1 MTSYSLCHAQSRRQR
16 RRRRLLLLRLSV
28 RPLFAPLPSPPP
40 LPAAAAYLRAQPL
53 PAALAQPRLSP
64 RARARLALLPL
75 CSRRLRFRRAS
86 PRHRSWLGHPFSARR
101 GAARA
106 RARARAR
113 AGRARS
119 AAFRRRGR
127 GCARSRRDIFVA
139 VRPAVPPDCVAAGLL
154 AAVRRGDGA
163 RLLRRD
169 VPSPVHLAGS
179 RCSLPASSSSRAA
192 SRPARPG
199 RHRSGRQLYRVPAPA
214 RDGGERCCGAPPP
227 RPSRCAR
234 LRPGC
239 PAPDWVLPARAAA
252 RAQPPPRRAP
262 LRAPPGADTSEARQL
277 SFSSC
282 LSSPYHLDFGDT
294 MLATMQ
300 FLRLPPCR
308 ILIYFYHHDTTSSCY
323 TRILYLYLR
332 CVMPHTHTVLPVR
345 RCGSA
350 ACMHDAARICTGPGG
365 FPPAHLPL
373 REAPSCTCRY
383 SPREASAR

>member
-1 MTSYSLCHAQSRRQR
+1 MIMIPLRSRSRGC
-16 RRRRLLLLRLSV
+16 
-28 RPLFAPLPSPPP
+28 RPLRPPLRPPRRPLPSPPP
-40 LPAAAAYLRAQPL
+40 LPAARPICARTASRYRRLLRSRVC
-53 PAALAQPRLSP
+53 RLE
-64 RARARLALLPL
+64 RARDSL
-75 CSRRLRFRRAS
+75 CSRSAPAASASAAPPRATAAGLATLFRLDEER
-86 PRHRSWLGHPFSARR
+86 
-101 GAARA
+101 
-106 RARARAR
+106 RAR

-127 GCARSRRDIFVA
+127 GCARSRRDVFVA
-139 VRPAVPPDCVAAGLL
+139 VRPAVPPDRVAAGLL

-179 RCSLPASSSSRAA
+179 RRSLPASSSARAA

-199 RHRSGRQLYRVPAPA
+199 RHRSGWQLYRVPAPA